1 MIVPVS
7 FCHTNSYKNT
17 VNCMMSTKCRNVNGK
32 YHFLKVL
39 FARYFVKRSQIIKC
53 IQQGIKK
60 KKKNEKKKKNN
71 KRVYFTCTLSFI
83 YEPEQE
89 KTTK

>member
-1 MIVPVS
+1 
-7 FCHTNSYKNT
+7 
-17 VNCMMSTKCRNVNGK
+17 MMSTKCLNVNGI

-39 FARYFVKRSQIIKC
+39 FARYFAKRSQIIKG

-60 KKKNEKKKKNN
+60 KQKMKNN
-71 KRVYFTCTLSFI
+71 KKEKKRVYFTLSFI
-83 YEPEQE
+83 YEPEHE